1 MYLTYEEY
9 VTLGGTVSETDFPT
23 YLRKASGVIDY
34 LTRYFYKVVD
44 LETDAPIR
52 KDNFK
57 AAIVAQ
63 MEYFNDSGSTNS
75 YGLVQASNVTIGRTN
90 VNFGTREAGRQSSL
104 IPEEVKLYLSITG
117 LLFSGVCSV

>member
-9 VTLGGTVSETDFPT
+9 VTLGGTVSEVDFPQ

-34 LTRYFYKVVD
+34 LTRSFYKQVD

-52 KDNFK
+52 KDGFK

-63 MEYFNDSGSTNS
+63 MEYFNAVGSTDS
-75 YGLVQASNVTIGRTN
+75 YGISAAQSISIGRTSITN
-90 VNFGTREAGRQSSL
+90 KASTGGRTNNLVPQEVNFALTSG
-104 IPEEVKLYLSITG
+104 G